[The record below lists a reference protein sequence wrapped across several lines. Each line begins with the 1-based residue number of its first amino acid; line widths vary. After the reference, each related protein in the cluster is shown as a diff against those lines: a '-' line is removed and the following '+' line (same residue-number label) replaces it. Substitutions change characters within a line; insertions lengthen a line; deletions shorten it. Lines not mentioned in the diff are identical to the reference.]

1 MIGLRTDIRRTMLF
15 LYPICQYLRLL
26 FALRAHT
33 NSGPGCLVIVQL
45 VGTSE
50 LTDAGTLCLFLFFFF
65 FPSFFSSPR
74 GRGPFFQYSGEAIQG
89 QRKSKAAGFPE
100 FPHCSKCFLG

>member
-65 FPSFFSSPR
+65 FLLFSLPLVDGDLFFSTAEKRFRGNAKVKPQAFQNSPTALSA
-74 GRGPFFQYSGEAIQG
+74 F
-89 QRKSKAAGFPE
+89 
-100 FPHCSKCFLG
+100 